1 MKAYDEENGM
11 LAEDWETSEALR
23 SIEEKFGDSG
33 APDAIDLDD
42 AAESFWQGGDV

>member
-1 MKAYDEENGM
+1 MKAYDEEHGM
-11 LAEDWETSEALR
+11 LAEDWEISEALK
-23 SIEEKFGDSG
+23 SLEEKFGDSG